1 MISGFI
7 AGLTYPFRA
16 LGVLARTPRLWSY
29 VLVPVLVNLL
39 VGVTIYV
46 GLLFAGFRTIDAI
59 VVGLPTWAV
68 GVGTLLRALLVV
80 VLLLATGFVL
90 VQFGVVLGAPW
101 YTKLSNEL
109 EWHQTGQVL
118 PETANGSGGALH
130 DLWLALKYELQ
141 KLALVLLVGIGLLL
155 LNLVPVVGQLL
166 SFAGWI
172 ALGATVACLD
182 FLGYALERRRLGF
195 GERLGV
201 VRRSMPASAGF
212 GLICLGLVSIPFVNL
227 LSIPLCVT
235 AGTLFF
241 CERARFA
248 VDRQKR

>member
-16 LGVLARTPRLWSY
+16 LGVLARAPRLWQY
-29 VLVPVLVNLL
+29 VLVPILVNLL
-39 VGVTIYV
+39 VGATLYA
-46 GLLFAGFRTIDAI
+46 GLLFAGFRAIDAM
-59 VVGLPTWAV
+59 VLGLPGWAAGL
-68 GVGTLLRALLVV
+68 GVLLRALLVV

-109 EWHQTGQVL
+109 EWLRSGHVM
-118 PETANGSGGALH
+118 PETANGSGGPLH
-130 DLWLALKYELQ
+130 DLWLALAYELK
-141 KLALVLLVGIGLLL
+141 KLALVLLVGSGLLL

-195 GERLGV
+195 RDRLRT

-212 GLICLGLVSIPFVNL
+212 GLICLGLISIPFVNL
-227 LSIPLCVT
+227 LSIPLCVA

-241 CERARFA
+241 CDRARFV
-248 VDRQKR
+248 VDR